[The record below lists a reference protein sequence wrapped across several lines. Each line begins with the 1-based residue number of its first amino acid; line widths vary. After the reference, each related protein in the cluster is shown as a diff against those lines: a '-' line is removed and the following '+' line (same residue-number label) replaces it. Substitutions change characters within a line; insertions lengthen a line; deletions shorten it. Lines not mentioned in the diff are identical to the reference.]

1 MRTVDE
7 ALSDEVSLTY
17 LAEQDVAVPGREL
30 AEELHD
36 KEYAGLV
43 RFLLLQGATWAE
55 AQDAAQ
61 EAFTS
66 MCRPGTRITRA
77 RAWLRTVAWRS
88 WIKQQVRWEDSCA
101 DMHEAHL
108 SLKWDTPAHA
118 AELCEEARHV
128 VRLLSGLPP
137 KQRAAMA
144 WHMDGFTTEESARA
158 MGTSSAAVR
167 QNLARARA
175 ALKAGLGLGD
185 VSPAENTREGEVS

>member
-1 MRTVDE
+1 MDE
-7 ALSDEVSLTY
+7 ALSDEVSLAQ
-17 LAEQDVAVPGREL
+17 LAEQDIAVPGREL
-30 AEELHD
+30 AEELHA
-36 KEYAGLV
+36 KEYAGLI
-43 RFLLLQGATWAE
+43 RFLLLQGATWTE

-88 WIKQQVRWEDSCA
+88 WIKQQVRWEDTCA
-101 DMHEAHL
+101 EMHEACL

-118 AELCEEARHV
+118 VELGEEARRV
-128 VRLLSGLPP
+128 VQLLSGLPP

-158 MGTSSAAVR
+158 MRTSPAAVR

-185 VSPAENTREGEVS
+185 VSSADDAWEGEVS